1 MEGAKVALIQFQVSP
16 PKTDI
21 ENNVIISD
29 YAQMDRILKVGAW
42 VGMRVGGVLVWW
54 VVRWKVCWWR

>member
-21 ENNVIISD
+21 ENNVVISE
-29 YAQMDRILKVGAW
+29 YSQMDRILKVGS
-42 VGMRVGGVLVWW
+42 
-54 VVRWKVCWWR
+54 